1 MKKVIHINLGGR
13 PFVIDIDAYED
24 LDMYLK
30 SIESHFKRSEGFEDI
45 MYDIENRIAELLEA
59 ESAKNTVITLEKV
72 EMVKNTMG
80 RPEEFG
86 AEAGDSDEFTRKR
99 PSGRKF
105 KTGKRLFRDPQ
116 DKVVAGVAAG
126 MSAYF
131 GISDPIII
139 RLLFVIFTLSGGLG
153 LLSYIVLWI
162 AVPEAKTTSDFLAM
176 RGEEINID
184 NIARSVENGLKDL
197 KDKLDDLS
205 RGIKTKMF

>member
-24 LDMYLK
+24 LDRYLK
-30 SIESHFKRSEGFEDI
+30 SIERHFKRSEGFEDI

-59 ESAKNTVITLEKV
+59 NSAKNTVITMEKV
-72 EMVKNTMG
+72 NMVKNTMG
-80 RPEEFG
+80 QPEEFG
-86 AEAGDSDEFTRKR
+86 AEASDSEEYTRKR
-99 PSGRKF
+99 PSASKF

-116 DKVVAGVAAG
+116 DKVVAGVASG

-139 RLLFVIFTLSGGLG
+139 RLLFVIFTISGGLG
-153 LLSYIVLWI
+153 FLTYIVLWI

>member
-13 PFVIDIDAYED
+13 PFVTDIDAYED

-80 RPEEFG
+80 RPDEFG

-116 DKVVAGVAAG
+116 DKVVAGVASG

-153 LLSYIVLWI
+153 FLSYIVLWI

>member
-86 AEAGDSDEFTRKR
+86 AEAGDSNEFTRKR

-116 DKVVAGVAAG
+116 DKVVAGVASG

-153 LLSYIVLWI
+153 FLSYIVLWI